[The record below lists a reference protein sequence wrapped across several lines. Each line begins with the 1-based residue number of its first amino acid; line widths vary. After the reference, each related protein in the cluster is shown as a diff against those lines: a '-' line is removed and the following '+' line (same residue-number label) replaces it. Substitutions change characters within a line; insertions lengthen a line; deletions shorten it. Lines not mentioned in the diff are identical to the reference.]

1 MRYIPGYFVELGNQ
15 ASKQLDE
22 DGVKSVIK
30 SRAIC
35 EDKMEQASDKF
46 KYDIQYEM
54 RSARTDFLIK

>member
-1 MRYIPGYFVELGNQ
+1 MPQYFVELENQ

-35 EDKMEQASDKF
+35 EDKLEKASDLF
-46 KYDIQYEM
+46 KNSIHYEM
-54 RSARTDFLIK
+54 R